1 MFCSLLVASIYRAQR
16 IRLVLPYIILS
27 HRSLTDIRSKAGPAA
42 AAAAAAAASS
52 KLNPF
57 RYQTGRRLHADDK
70 LALTL

>member
-42 AAAAAAAASS
+42 AAAAAASS
-52 KLNPF
+52 NPF

>member
-52 KLNPF
+52 NPF

>member
-1 MFCSLLVASIYRAQR
+1 
-16 IRLVLPYIILS
+16 VLPYIILS
-27 HRSLTDIRSKAGPAA
+27 HRSLTDIRSKAGP

>member
-1 MFCSLLVASIYRAQR
+1 M
-16 IRLVLPYIILS
+16 LPYIILS
-27 HRSLTDIRSKAGPAA
+27 HRSLTDIRSKAGP

>member
-1 MFCSLLVASIYRAQR
+1 MFCSLLVASTYRAQR

-42 AAAAAAAASS
+42 AAAAAAASS

>member
-16 IRLVLPYIILS
+16 IRLVLPYIIFS

-52 KLNPF
+52 NPF